1 MGYGPFK
8 LFIMTEK
15 FRVSE
20 TGLVFYERKT
30 KTGIRVEILTPK
42 EAIAYVNRSWLVRL
56 IEKVKSLLW

>member
-1 MGYGPFK
+1 
-8 LFIMTEK
+8 MTEK

-30 KTGIRVEILTPK
+30 KTGIRVEILTPQ

-56 IEKVKSLLW
+56 IEKSKILVW

>member
-1 MGYGPFK
+1 
-8 LFIMTEK
+8 MTEK

-42 EAIAYVNRSWLVRL
+42 EAIAYINRSWLVRL
-56 IEKVKSLLW
+56 IEKVKSILW

>member
-1 MGYGPFK
+1 
-8 LFIMTEK
+8 MTEK

-42 EAIAYVNRSWLVRL
+42 EAIDYINRGWLVRL
-56 IEKVKSLLW
+56 IEKVKSILW

>member
-1 MGYGPFK
+1 
-8 LFIMTEK
+8 MTEK

-30 KTGIRVEILTPK
+30 KTGIRVEILTPQ

-56 IEKVKSLLW
+56 IEKVKSILW